1 MLSWDEYDDNADKA
15 PPPPIVQESAE
26 AVIYNEPEN
35 SVPIASIEPVK
46 GNPIPVATNHS
57 MPAMESYELSLIH
70 I

>member
-35 SVPIASIEPVK
+35 SVPIASIEAVK
-46 GNPIPVATNHS
+46 GNQ
-57 MPAMESYELSLIH
+57 YL
-70 I
+70 